1 MLGLTEI
8 RGFPCA
14 RMAAM
19 YFAVSSEQGM
29 LRDAI
34 RSYLSAKAPLTK
46 VRELMETVEG
56 FDQGMWDEMAN
67 MGWQSLAIPEAY
79 GGAGY
84 TFLELG
90 ILIEEMGRAL
100 TPSPFLSSVVLG
112 ANAIL
117 LAGTEEQRTTYLPGI
132 ASGETRVTV
141 AIAEPGRGW
150 SVDGVALSAEAVG
163 DGWVVS
169 GEKSYVLDGHTAD
182 LIIVAGRDADD
193 EVGLF
198 LVDPAA
204 DGVSIERLETLDMT
218 RKQASIVLSG
228 AVAIERL
235 DGGSSRE
242 TIERLYDIAAVML
255 AFEQIGGAQRCMEMS
270 VDYAKE
276 RVQFGRPI
284 GSFQAIKHM
293 CADMLVDVEA
303 ARSTAQYA
311 GWALSDDDDDFGVAA
326 ALAKVRCSDA
336 FFSVAADTI
345 QVHGGIGFTW
355 EHDAHLYFKRA
366 KTDQLLFGSPAE
378 WREKL
383 ADRLGL

>member
-1 MLGLTEI
+1 
-8 RGFPCA
+8 
-14 RMAAM
+14 MAAM
-19 YFAVSSEQGM
+19 YFAVSPEQEM
-29 LRDAI
+29 LRDAT
-34 RSYLSAKAPLTK
+34 RSYLSAKVPLTK
-46 VRELMETVEG
+46 VRELMETNDG
-56 FDQGMWDEMAN
+56 LDQGLWDEMAD

-100 TPSPFLSSVVLG
+100 TPAPFFSSVVLG

-117 LAGTEEQRTTYLPGI
+117 HAGTEEQRTTHLPGI
-132 ASGETRVTV
+132 ASGETRVAV
-141 AIAEPGRGW
+141 AIVEPGRGW
-150 SVDGVALSAEAVG
+150 SVDDVALSAEEIG

-169 GEKSYVLDGHTAD
+169 GKKSYVLDGHTAD
-182 LIIVAGRDADD
+182 LIIVAGRDASG

-198 LVDPAA
+198 LVDAAA
-204 DGVSIERLETLDMT
+204 DGVSVERIETLDMT
-218 RKQASIVLSG
+218 RKQASIEFSD
-228 AVAIERL
+228 AVALERL
-235 DGGSSRE
+235 GSGSSRE
-242 TIERLYDIAAVML
+242 AIERLYDIAAVML

-284 GSFQAIKHM
+284 GSFQSIKHK

-311 GWALSDDDDDFGVAA
+311 GWALTAEDDDLGVAA